1 MTDTTCDNISDKKR
15 IYLVCKGPKS
25 GTAWRGGP
33 VVEVGCNGSSR
44 ESSKNEQKTPITLR
58 HIAGNAMNKAK
69 PFFSVGMLL
78 LTWVAGFPK
87 SFLK

>member
-15 IYLVCKGPKS
+15 IYLVCKGLKS

-33 VVEVGCNGSSR
+33 VVVVGCNGSSR

-78 LTWVAGFPK
+78 LTWVAGFPN